1 MRIASLALFALLSA
15 PVSVAMIAPAAAA
28 QTQNDCEAQIAG
40 LRTAVGGVAISG
52 KNAER
57 DRQSL
62 IKTLDAASTE
72 LAKGK
77 NADAVTKLNDFKVK
91 VGQLL
96 EGGRISSAN
105 ASSLTAQ
112 ADSAIACING
122 LSAT

>member
-1 MRIASLALFALLSA
+1 MKILLPALLA
-15 PVSVAMIAPAAAA
+15 FAAAPATLIPAGAAVA
-28 QTQNDCEAQIAG
+28 QTAADCETQIAN
-40 LRTAVGGVAISG
+40 LRTAVAGVAISG
-52 KNAER
+52 KNADK

-62 IKTLDAASTE
+62 IKTLDAASSE

-96 EGGRISSAN
+96 DAGRISSAD

-122 LSAT
+122 GSAT